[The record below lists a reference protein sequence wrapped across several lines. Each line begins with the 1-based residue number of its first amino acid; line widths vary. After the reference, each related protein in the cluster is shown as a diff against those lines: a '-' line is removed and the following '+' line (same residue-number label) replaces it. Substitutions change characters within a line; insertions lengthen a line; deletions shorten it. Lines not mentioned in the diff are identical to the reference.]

1 MYNLRLLI
9 INGVDIPNVLD
20 YLSNNLRYLDWKDY
34 SSKCLPSSFQPEKLV
49 VLALRWSKIEYL
61 WEGIKVIS
69 SFNCFSIIYYFSLQE
84 VLQCTPIVFALSI
97 SWGPWS
103 RRTHNILPH
112 IFELHPFINNL
123 LFEKYLPIKLKF
135 YIYWKLI
142 IPFFS
147 LLL

>member
-9 INGVDIPNVLD
+9 INGVNIPNGLNYV
-20 YLSNNLRYLDWKDY
+20 SNNLRHLNWERYY
-34 SSKCLPSSFQPEKLV
+34 SKCLPSSFKPKKLV
-49 VLALRWSKIEYL
+49 ELTLRCSGIEYL

-69 SFNCFSIIYYFSLQE
+69 SFNRFPIIYYFSLYE
-84 VLQCTPIVFALSI
+84 VLQCAPIVFALSI
-97 SWGPWS
+97 SWGPRS

>member
-1 MYNLRLLI
+1 MYNLRLLA
-9 INGVDIPNVLD
+9 INVVCIPNGLD
-20 YLSNNLRYLDWKDY
+20 YLSNNLRYLVWDDY
-34 SSKCLPSSFQPEKLV
+34 SSKCLPSSFQPKKLV
-49 VLALRWSKIEYL
+49 GLTLRWSKIEYL
-61 WEGIKVIS
+61 WKGIKVFS

-135 YIYWKLI
+135 YTYWKLI

>member
-9 INGVDIPNVLD
+9 INGVHFPNGLN
-20 YLSNNLRYLDWKDY
+20 YLSNNLRYLQWHCY

-49 VLALRWSKIEYL
+49 ELILRGSKIEYL

-69 SFNCFSIIYYFSLQE
+69 SFICFSIIYYFSLQE

-103 RRTHNILPH
+103 RHTHNILPH
-112 IFELHPFINNL
+112 IFELHPFVNNL
-123 LFEKYLPIKLKF
+123 LFEKYLPIKLNSTF
-135 YIYWKLI
+135 IGN
-142 IPFFS
+142 
-147 LLL
+147 